1 MWTVFGPIFG
11 VLFIIRGFVSL
22 VGLVGYLVV
31 GLVGYLVGVVY
42 VLLVVV
48 GVSRDSYNHDFVVSP
63 VADVSRYL

>member
-1 MWTVFGPIFG
+1 
-11 VLFIIRGFVSL
+11 

-31 GLVGYLVGVVY
+31 GLVGYLVVGLVY
-42 VLLVVV
+42 VLLVVA